1 MANSEEMPTPIRF
14 YTVIKSA
21 EDLILCHAGH
31 HNLILGSESGLYVDA
46 FILDDND
53 DSLNQPIHKKTP
65 IVGIAMNPEWNH
77 PMGFII
83 EFGDAD
89 KGFLTLVAQIKANVN
104 EVDDI
109 LVSEVRVKIKDLL
122 DKDPDNAD
130 GEKRLSFV
138 VTSPSGEAKGL
149 LNFCFKFRELIFPLS
164 HAVPAAEAAAPVAG
178 HGGSAT
184 SSAAYPPPESFHLY
198 SPPVLGGYPTW
209 SHVVQPPPPPPYQ
222 YPEQQSS
229 IVGRLARRLAA
240 RVGFGFL
247 AHEVLNWESFGDG
260 FDFGDGLL

>member
-21 EDLILCHAGH
+21 EDLILCPHD
-31 HNLILGSESGLYVDA
+31 LILGPESGLHVDV

-53 DSLNQPIHKKTP
+53 DNLNQPTHQKTP
-65 IVGIAMNPEWNH
+65 IVKPGVAMNPEWNH

-104 EVDDI
+104 EVDAI
-109 LVSEVRVKIKDLL
+109 LIAEVRVNIKELL

-184 SSAAYPPPESFHLY
+184 SSAAFPPPGSFQLY
-198 SPPVLGGYPTW
+198 SPAVLGGYPTW
-209 SHVVQPPPPPPYQ
+209 SHVVQPPPYQ

-240 RVGFGFL
+240 RVGFGYL
-247 AHEVLNWESFGDG
+247 AHEVLNWASFGDDFG
-260 FDFGDGLL
+260 FGDGLL